1 MELDEVKAVIQQ
13 ALADRKLSRAEQNDI
28 MAAVLA
34 DGRVSPEEQE
44 LLNGLLDKIRQGYVK
59 VVD

>member
-1 MELDEVKAVIQQ
+1 MELDEVKAVIQR
-13 ALADRKLSRAEQNDI
+13 ALADRKLSRDEQNEI

-34 DGRVSPEEQE
+34 DGKVSPEEQE
-44 LLNGLLDKIRQGYVK
+44 LLNGLLDKIRQGHIK

>member
-1 MELDEVKAVIQQ
+1 MEIDEVKAVIQR
-13 ALADRKLSRAEQNDI
+13 ALADRQLSRAEQNDI

-44 LLNGLLDKIRQGYVK
+44 LLNGLLDKIRQGYIK